1 VIVGIFVYFAN
12 RFAGVGMIE
21 RKIKEILKSKEGT
34 NKALIVL
41 GARQTGK
48 TTLLKMLYGER
59 DDVVWLNGDEP
70 DIQNLLENISSTRLK
85 AILAGKKVVVIDE
98 AQRIKDIGIK
108 LKLITD
114 NIPEIQVIASGSSS
128 FDLANFINEPLT
140 GRKWE
145 FSLYPMSFSEMA
157 AHNGFI
163 EENRLLPHRMI
174 YGYYPEVVNSA
185 GNEKEV
191 LKQLS
196 DSYLYKDIF
205 TWENIKKPEKL
216 MKLLQAIAFQ
226 VGSEV
231 SANELSNMIGLDN
244 QTVEKYI
251 QLLEQTYIVFRL
263 GSFSRNLRKELKRAR
278 KIYFYD
284 NGIRNSIIANFAPV
298 ELRNDVGQLW
308 ENFLISER
316 IKYLQNNMIFANRY
330 FWRTVEQQE
339 IDYIEE
345 YNGKMYAFEFKWGEA
360 NRKKFPHTFINAYP
374 EVDTKIINRENY
386 EDFLKP

>member
-1 VIVGIFVYFAN
+1 
-12 RFAGVGMIE
+12 MIE

-345 YNGKMYAFEFKWGEA
+345 IDGILHAYEFKWNPNKKTYLTKTFSNSYPDHVFKLI
-360 NRKKFPHTFINAYP
+360 NRDNYETFIM
-374 EVDTKIINRENY
+374 
-386 EDFLKP
+386 

>member
-1 VIVGIFVYFAN
+1 
-12 RFAGVGMIE
+12 MIE
-21 RKIKEILKSKEGT
+21 RKMKEILKSKEGT

-48 TTLLKMLYGER
+48 TTLLKMLYGNR
-59 DDVVWLNGDEP
+59 NDVVWLNGDEP
-70 DIQNLLENISSTRLK
+70 DIQNLLENITSTRLK
-85 AILAGKKVVVIDE
+85 TILSEKKMVVIDE
-98 AQRIKDIGIK
+98 AQRIKDIGLK

-114 NIPEIQVIASGSSS
+114 NIPEIQVVASGSSS

-145 FSLYPMSFSEMA
+145 FSLYPLSFSEMS

-163 EENRLLPHRMI
+163 EENRMLPHRLI
-174 YGYYPEVVNSA
+174 YGYYPEVVNSP

-205 TWENIKKPEKL
+205 TWESIKKPEKL
-216 MKLLQAIAFQ
+216 MKILQAIAFQ

-231 SANELSNMIGLDN
+231 SANELSNIVGLDN

-263 GSFSRNLRKELKRAR
+263 GSLCRNLRKELKRAR

-284 NGIRNSIIANFAPV
+284 NGIRNSVIANFAPV

-316 IKYLQNNMIFANRY
+316 IKYLQNNGIFANRY

-345 YNGKMYAFEFKWGEA
+345 MDGILHAYEFKWNSGKKAYLTKTFA
-360 NRKKFPHTFINAYP
+360 NSYP
-374 EVDTKIINRENY
+374 DHVFKVINRDNY
-386 EDFLKP
+386 ETFVM

>member
-1 VIVGIFVYFAN
+1 
-12 RFAGVGMIE
+12 MIE
-21 RKIKEILKSKEGT
+21 RKMGEILKSKEGT

-48 TTLLKMLYGER
+48 TTLLKMLYEKR

-70 DIQNLLENISSTRLK
+70 DIQSLLENISSTRLK
-85 AILAGKKVVVIDE
+85 AILAEKKVVVIDE
-98 AQRIKDIGIK
+98 AQRIRDIGIK
-108 LKLITD
+108 IKLITD
-114 NIPEIQVIASGSSS
+114 NIPEIQVVASGSSS
-128 FDLANFINEPLT
+128 FDLANSINEPLT

-145 FSLYPMSFSEMA
+145 FSLYPLSFSEMVN
-157 AHNGFI
+157 HTNFI
-163 EENRLLPHRMI
+163 EENRLLPHRLV
-174 YGYYPEVVNSA
+174 YGYYPEVVNAA
-185 GNEKEV
+185 GSEKEV

-226 VGSEV
+226 VGNEV
-231 SANELSNMIGLDN
+231 SANELSNMVGLDN

-251 QLLEQTYIVFRL
+251 QLLEQTYIIFRL

-278 KIYFYD
+278 KFYFYD
-284 NGIRNSIIANFAPV
+284 NGIRNAVIANFAPV
-298 ELRNDVGQLW
+298 ELRSDIGQLW

-316 IKYLQNNMIFANRY
+316 MKYLQNNMIFANRY

-345 YNGKMYAFEFKWGEA
+345 IDGTLHAYEFKWNPNKKAYLTKTFA
-360 NRKKFPHTFINAYP
+360 NSYSNHEFK
-374 EVDTKIINRENY
+374 VINRDNY
-386 EDFLKP
+386 ESFLSQPPLFA

>member
-98 AQRIKDIGIK
+98 AQRIKDIGKK

-345 YNGKMYAFEFKWGEA
+345 IDGILHAYEFKWNPNKKTYLTKTFSNSYPDHVFKLI
-360 NRKKFPHTFINAYP
+360 NRDNYETFIM
-374 EVDTKIINRENY
+374 
-386 EDFLKP
+386 

>member
-1 VIVGIFVYFAN
+1 MIVGIFVYFAN

-345 YNGKMYAFEFKWGEA
+345 IDGILHAYEFKWNPNKKTYLTKTFSNSYPDHVFKLI
-360 NRKKFPHTFINAYP
+360 NRDNYETFIM
-374 EVDTKIINRENY
+374 
-386 EDFLKP
+386 

>member
-345 YNGKMYAFEFKWGEA
+345 IDGILHAYEFKWNPNKKTYLTKTFSNSYPDHVFKLI
-360 NRKKFPHTFINAYP
+360 NRDNYETFIM
-374 EVDTKIINRENY
+374 
-386 EDFLKP
+386 

>member
-1 VIVGIFVYFAN
+1 
-12 RFAGVGMIE
+12 MIE
-21 RKIKEILKSKEGT
+21 RKMKEILKSKEGT
-34 NKALIVL
+34 NKALILL

-48 TTLLKMLYGER
+48 TTLLKMLYGNR
-59 DDVVWLNGDEP
+59 SDVVWLNGDEP
-70 DIQNLLENISSTRLK
+70 DIQNLFENISSNRLK
-85 AILAGKKVVVIDE
+85 AILTGKKIVVIDE
-98 AQRIKDIGIK
+98 AQRIRDIGLK

-114 NIPEIQVIASGSSS
+114 NIPEIQVVASGSSS

-145 FSLYPMSFSEMA
+145 LSLYPLSFSEMA
-157 AHNGFI
+157 AHTGFI
-163 EENRLLPHRMI
+163 EENRMLPHRLI
-174 YGYYPEVVNSA
+174 YGYYPEVVNSP

-205 TWENIKKPEKL
+205 TWESIKKPEKL

-231 SANELSNMIGLDN
+231 SANELSNIVGLDN

-316 IKYLQNNMIFANRY
+316 IKYLQNNRIFANRY

-345 YNGKMYAFEFKWGEA
+345 MDGILHAYEFKWNPAKKAYLTKTFA
-360 NRKKFPHTFINAYP
+360 NSYPDYVFKVINRDNYETFIM
-374 EVDTKIINRENY
+374 
-386 EDFLKP
+386 

>member
-1 VIVGIFVYFAN
+1 MFIYFAIWL
-12 RFAGVGMIE
+12 AGVGMIE
-21 RKIKEILKSKEGT
+21 RKMKEILKSKEGT

-48 TTLLKMLYGER
+48 TTLLKMLYGNR

-98 AQRIKDIGIK
+98 AQRIKDIGLKI
-108 LKLITD
+108 KLITD
-114 NIPEIQVIASGSSS
+114 NIPEIQVVASGSSS

-145 FSLYPMSFSEMA
+145 FSLYPLSFSEMV

-231 SANELSNMIGLDN
+231 SANELSNMVGLDN

-251 QLLEQTYIVFRL
+251 ELLEQTYIVFRL

-316 IKYLQNNMIFANRY
+316 MKYLQSNMIFANRY

-345 YNGKMYAFEFKWGEA
+345 MDGILHAYEFKWNPNKKAYLTKTFSNSYPDHEFKVI
-360 NRKKFPHTFINAYP
+360 NRDNYETFI
-374 EVDTKIINRENY
+374 I
-386 EDFLKP
+386 

>member
-1 VIVGIFVYFAN
+1 
-12 RFAGVGMIE
+12 MIE